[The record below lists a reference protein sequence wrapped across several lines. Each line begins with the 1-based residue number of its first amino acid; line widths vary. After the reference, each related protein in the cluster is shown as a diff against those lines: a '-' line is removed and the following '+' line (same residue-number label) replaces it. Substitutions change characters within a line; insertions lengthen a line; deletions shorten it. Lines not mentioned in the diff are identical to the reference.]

1 MKAKINNNTYDILST
16 SCFNGKLILTI
27 VGDKDYDYYNEKL
40 SDNSGVVVINDKGKF
55 INRYDGYNTV
65 ISATLKKDYVI
76 EPPTYDEDGDIEK
89 EAVTS
94 DVVVV
99 TLLNDGKQEE
109 KEIEPTPTI
118 GELMA
123 QVSEMQ
129 SQVEYLLM
137 IMEG

>member
-1 MKAKINNNTYDILST
+1 MKAKVNNNTYDVLST
-16 SCFNGKLILTI
+16 SCFSGKLILTI
-27 VGDKDYDYYNEKL
+27 VDNNDFDYYNEKMA
-40 SDNSGVVVINDKGKF
+40 DNNGVVVVNDNGKF

-65 ISATLKKDYVI
+65 ISVVPKKDYVI

-94 DVVVV
+94 DIVVV